1 MLFGY
6 DENFNVHEISD
17 LYLNCCPRW
26 TLHLRRRTSC
36 WIYWIRSSRMLP
48 VTVSYSCQVSFL
60 DLLSMKLKI
69 AERLIVISYLSFA
82 PATGMGFHSKGAGLT
97 KMADILRVNL
107 FPKFHWSLK
116 WTTISSSN
124 WQTKYEKVRN
134 VGRLCYC
141 FIHKFCTGCVQ

>member
-1 MLFGY
+1 MFFGY
-6 DENFNVHEISD
+6 DENFNVHEFSD

-26 TLHLRRRTSC
+26 TLHLRQRTSC

-48 VTVSYSCQVSFL
+48 VTVSYKCQVSFL

-69 AERLIVISYLSFA
+69 AERLIVISYLPFT

-107 FPKFHWSLK
+107 FPTFHWSLK
-116 WTTISSSN
+116 RPTISWHAS
-124 WQTKYEKVRN
+124 QYKKIIN
-134 VGRLCYC
+134 VGWLCYC
-141 FIHKFCTGCVQ
+141 FIHKFSTGCVQ

>member
-1 MLFGY
+1 MFFGY
-6 DENFNVHEISD
+6 DENFNVHEFSD

-26 TLHLRRRTSC
+26 TLHLRQRTSC

-60 DLLSMKLKI
+60 NLLSMKLKI
-69 AERLIVISYLSFA
+69 AERLIVISNLPFA

-116 WTTISSSN
+116 CLTISSSN
-124 WQTKYEKVRN
+124 WQTKYEKVGN
-134 VGRLCYC
+134 VGRLCY
-141 FIHKFCTGCVQ
+141 